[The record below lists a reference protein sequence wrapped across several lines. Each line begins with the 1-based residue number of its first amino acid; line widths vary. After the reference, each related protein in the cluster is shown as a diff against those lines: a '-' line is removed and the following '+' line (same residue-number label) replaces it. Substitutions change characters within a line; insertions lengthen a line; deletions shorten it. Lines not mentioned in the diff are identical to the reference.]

1 MSVWKR
7 NAVFVLACVAMQTW
21 AGGSPFLWRIETAG
35 AKPSYLFGSIHIP
48 TPAVT
53 NLAPCVER
61 ALQSTDAVYCEL
73 AFEPETLMKIGQA
86 SMNARRPLSQVL
98 PADVYTRAE
107 AELGRIVPGFK
118 LAAIERAEV
127 WVLMAELVMLDYQVK
142 YPSVPALDL
151 LLFQRAQAAGKETGG
166 LETAEEQLG
175 AMAAFTDAEQ
185 IEMLRSTLDE
195 MQDLRKKG
203 QDAVQLLLDAY
214 LSGDA
219 AALDREVDRSYATCT
234 PALRKRF
241 EQLLLVERNRRMAD
255 RIAKRIRT
263 QPGKSTLFVIG
274 TLHGLGQGS
283 VVDLLAKS
291 GLTVE
296 RVKP

>member
-1 MSVWKR
+1 MSMWKR
-7 NAVFVLACVAMQTW
+7 AAIFLFACVAMQAW
-21 AGGSPFLWRIETAG
+21 AGGSPFLWRIG
-35 AKPSYLFGSIHIP
+35 SSGNKPSYLFGSIHIP

-53 NLAPCVER
+53 NLAPCVEQ
-61 ALQSTDAVYCEL
+61 ALLSSDAVYCEL
-73 AFEPETLMKIGQA
+73 SFDAATLTKISQA

-98 PADVYTRAE
+98 PADVYAQAE

-118 LAAIERAEV
+118 LAALDRAQV
-127 WVLMAELVMLDYQVK
+127 WVLASELVMLDYQVK
-142 YPSVPALDL
+142 YPAVPPLDL

-166 LETAEEQLG
+166 LETAQEQLD
-175 AMAAFTDAEQ
+175 AMSAFTDAEQ

-195 MQDLRKKG
+195 MRDLRKKG

-214 LSGDA
+214 LSGNSD
-219 AALDREVDRSYATCT
+219 ALDREVNRSYETCS

-241 EQLLLVERNRRMAD
+241 EQLLLANRNRRMAD
-255 RIAKRIRT
+255 RIAQRIRAA
-263 QPGKSTLFVIG
+263 PGKSTLFVVG

-291 GLTVE
+291 GLKVE
-296 RVKP
+296 RVNP